1 MLSKTIVIPQEKINE
16 IQRKDVDMSSRRD
29 IIIYI
34 LSNNIQIPK
43 ERFNEY
49 QEEYSLAYVNFEKAK
64 AAIEETYVNNNMLPG
79 ERKNNWTLDYN
90 SNILTIFYTED
101 NNA

>member
-16 IQRKDVDMSSRRD
+16 VQRKDVDMSSRRD
-29 IIIYI
+29 IITYI

-49 QEEYSLAYVNFEKAK
+49 QNDYSLAYINFENAK
-64 AAIEETYVNNNMLPG
+64 KEIEETYVDNNMLPG
-79 ERKNNWTLDYN
+79 EKKNNWTLDYN